1 MDLCEGSGVDRLRR
15 HSSILL
21 SDAAFDFLQNL
32 CWEEDTATSSA
43 EDGLFDNFLNN
54 KWLDLSKTLGDLT
67 EIMAEDWV
75 DTPAQSRDSISAAIK
90 KQDLLQAVS
99 APYLADD
106 EILSSSVTTT
116 TSAAAAGANTTTTT
130 TTSSTLSEHHQQEGD
145 PPSQRRASRRK
156 RSRTTHHDDD
166 DDDASDV
173 VPETV
178 ISSGATTKSSKSSKK
193 KKTNPKAK
201 AVKEEAPKN
210 YVAEIN
216 DNDVVSQRG
225 AFGNKHPGSKKYREI
240 IMMNIAEYK
249 SSSKE
254 NKTRISQKI
263 IDYIHEVQKG
273 RFLEFDAVAQMWY
286 EVDNVR
292 ARTKTSQCLRDPKSP
307 EARAKKRAKYG
318 C

>member
-1 MDLCEGSGVDRLRR
+1 MINKEQQLNMDLCEGDRLRR

-54 KWLDLSKTLGDLT
+54 KSLDLSKTLGDLT

-116 TSAAAAGANTTTTT
+116 TSAGAFNAT
-130 TTSSTLSEHHQQEGD
+130 TTSSTLSEHHQQEED

-166 DDDASDV
+166 ASDV
-173 VPETV
+173 VPEAV
-178 ISSGATTKSSKSSKK
+178 SSSATTKSSKK
-193 KKTNPKAK
+193 KKTNKSSNPKAK

-210 YVAEIN
+210 YVTEIN

-240 IMMNIAEYK
+240 IMMNITEYK
-249 SSSKE
+249 ASSKE

-292 ARTKTSQCLRDPKSP
+292 ARTKTSQCLRDPKTP